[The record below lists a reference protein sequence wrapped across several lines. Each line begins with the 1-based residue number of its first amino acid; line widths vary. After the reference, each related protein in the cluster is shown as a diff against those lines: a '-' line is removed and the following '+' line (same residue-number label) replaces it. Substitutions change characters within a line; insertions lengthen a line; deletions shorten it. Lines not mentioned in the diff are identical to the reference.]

1 MSFWRTQTGDEV
13 DFVVYTENEF
23 VSIEVKNAAKPSR
36 GDFVALKLFGKDY
49 PMARRILLYRGKE
62 QYLEQGVLVM
72 PVEKFLLS
80 LRPGERIPGEI

>member
-13 DFVVYTENEF
+13 DFVVYTESEF
-23 VSIEVKNAAKPSR
+23 TAIEVKNTAKPSY
-36 GDFVALKLFGKDY
+36 GDFAALKLFGKDY
-49 PMARRILLYRGKE
+49 PMARRILLYRGRE

-80 LRPGERIPGEI
+80 LRPGEKIPGE